1 MEFSSAALMAYEDK
15 RALPTPPAS
24 PLPFPC
30 SREGPVWQ
38 ALSGHK
44 RSTPA
49 RRDDCPPP
57 SPLLSLLSSRALPAS
72 KLLYLSFLSSA
83 FPLHPARS
91 CALTSQTGQSLCFLS
106 LPRPS
111 LYSSLSGHL
120 PHPLKVTFTFNAPQ
134 VPTPDQ
140 TLDSE
145 LLWAKVAGTSF
156 LPLCARHRVL
166 HIPVTFCD

>member
-30 SREGPVWQ
+30 SPPC
-38 ALSGHK
+38 L
-44 RSTPA
+44 PA

-57 SPLLSLLSSRALPAS
+57 SPLLSLLTSRALPAS

-91 CALTSQTGQSLCFLS
+91 CALTSQTGQSLCLLS

>member
-1 MEFSSAALMAYEDK
+1 MEFSSAALMTYEDK

-30 SREGPVWQ
+30 SPPC
-38 ALSGHK
+38 L
-44 RSTPA
+44 PA
-49 RRDDCPPP
+49 CRHDCPPP
-57 SPLLSLLSSRALPAS
+57 SALSPAFSPHFCALPAS

-83 FPLHPARS
+83 FPLLHPARS
-91 CALTSQTGQSLCFLS
+91 CALTSQTGQSLCLLS
-106 LPRPS
+106 LPRAS

-140 TLDSE
+140 TLDNE

-166 HIPVTFCD
+166 HIPVTLCD